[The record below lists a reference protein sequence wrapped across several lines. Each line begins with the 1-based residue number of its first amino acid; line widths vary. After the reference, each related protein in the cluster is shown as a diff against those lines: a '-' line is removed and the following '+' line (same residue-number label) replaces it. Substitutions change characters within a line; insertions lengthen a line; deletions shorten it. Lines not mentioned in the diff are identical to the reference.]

1 MLSKEQQ
8 MVIGK
13 VIPWLIDFFGGSG
26 DPEQTDAVEI
36 CTGLSDFLIANFG
49 TDTQSLKNMF
59 LAVQKRLHGMDVGW
73 VFRVTGADDRVPL
86 VEQDVTQQLVL
97 MPWHLSFRPEHS
109 QKGKSKMLN
118 IIRCAADFLEK
129 PYDSLTNPIQ
139 LWLPPGLP
147 AAGEPLP
154 DFALGHSIGFTK
166 SLAIKAILFAVHKM
180 KDLSDEDVKHILPQ
194 LQALYNFRCT
204 CHTTGS
210 SKFDRFR
217 SLQDKF
223 AEAARP
229 RPDPIQVSTLL
240 MAQAKEEGL
249 AWTECASFMIDEFNG
264 GSTNDA
270 KKLSELETSIVVIY
284 PSLDLDTQQLI
295 DYHWQVVLSFQKS
308 IINHVNHCRLCC
320 LFCFLAPKSSM
331 KSDLWVQILKADNRK
346 RYWFV
351 RRKVQYFLFKLQDA
365 KRLKKKINLATG
377 AANYRDP
384 KEADAAWGMS
394 ALFAHFHSEFQ
405 RVLTSM
411 QLQQLET
418 KFARGYLDV
427 ELFEKFRVMNPQLK
441 VENFRF
447 LADVGAKVAS
457 GVPDSQISESDA
469 DLDVQKAELAK
480 AMAKVAKE
488 VAGWSSYQEK
498 KSDFARSAK
507 GLAAEAQDEQK
518 ALQKQAVEKWQ
529 ENRYPVR
536 DLQEA
541 SHAITFAETCVRK
554 FQDEQSIPDCNMF
567 KVFWMNPSVLG
578 YDSYSGMQ
586 AAVATYAPLVAEDP
600 AKTVMIIAEYVEAN
614 VGEATQ
620 KISECVS
627 QPENRLLVRE
637 VLMCFDQNSIPAQS
651 KRPGFHKFFI
661 ALSDQ
666 CDKEGRLISEF
677 SKSALW
683 KRQMLPVTVK
693 NSVTPIPMLAQ
704 KDMVDPRRGFS
715 QAGVVADLASKPSR
729 RKQWIAG
736 FNIPG
741 AFHDA
746 LWQGLTLQQPS
757 GVSWVDVFAYDHS
770 VAEALMR
777 RAASPAVP
785 APQGIYVGVV
795 WADTNSRDDKHT
807 EKGAA
812 IDSRKENAKIS
823 RWLQSSIRRKLQYLA
838 QEKVISI
845 PDWKP
850 LVSFKDMREV
860 PAVQEKDFVAT
871 FPGAADT
878 IPVKATYLEEMDK
891 KLNNPDLRDQWDR
904 FVKDHNECYN
914 KSGKPHQGEKRSADE
929 AAGGPPQK
937 KARLL
942 SSESLNPESLTVEQV
957 KEKEGPVVEIDQ
969 KTYKIFFTS
978 KGSIWIQTT
987 SCEVELDDTSPL
999 ALTFGKFKINEEA
1012 EAALKDDKVEM
1023 MDVGF
1028 GSDVDMCG
1036 ARKLSDNKP
1045 EISPL
1050 KTLRAHL
1057 QLMEEKKMDVTSIEF
1072 ACHKLK
1078 PRVEK
1083 DSAGDA
1089 QDRVFDVK
1097 KCDPCVF
1104 IPQPTPRKITNK
1116 KAQPDW
1122 DDVGSIAL
1130 TSPDTKAG
1138 WNLKDG
1144 SHVEGLVSLKQRW
1157 VLMDNDQGL
1166 TFNPEKPGI
1175 YLTGPVKI
1183 EAKKLVR
1190 VA

>member
-1 MLSKEQQ
+1 
-8 MVIGK
+8 
-13 VIPWLIDFFGGSG
+13 
-26 DPEQTDAVEI
+26 
-36 CTGLSDFLIANFG
+36 
-49 TDTQSLKNMF
+49 MF
-59 LAVQKRLHGMDVGW
+59 LAVQKRLHGMDAPW
-73 VFRVTGADDRVPL
+73 VFRVPTADDRVPL

-97 MPWHLSFRPEHS
+97 MPWRLSFRPEHS

-118 IIRCAADFLEK
+118 VIRCAADFLEK

-210 SKFDRFR
+210 IKFDRFR

-229 RPDPIQVSTLL
+229 RPDPTQVSTLL

-249 AWTECASFMIDEFNG
+249 AWTECASLMIDEFNG
-264 GSTNDA
+264 GSSNEA

-284 PSLDLDTQQLI
+284 PTLDLDTQQLI
-295 DYHWQVVLSFQKS
+295 DYHWQLYAPKQSAIPYKALATSAFFQGM
-308 IINHVNHCRLCC
+308 
-320 LFCFLAPKSSM
+320 APKSSM

-346 RYWFV
+346 WYWFV

-365 KRLKKKINLATG
+365 KRLKKKVNLATG
-377 AANYRDP
+377 AAYYRDP

-447 LADVGAKVAS
+447 LADVGAKVAC
-457 GVPDSQISESDA
+457 GVPESQISESDA
-469 DLDVQKAELAK
+469 DLDVQKAELAR
-480 AMAKVAKE
+480 AIAKVTKE

-498 KSDFARSAK
+498 KSDFIRSAK

-518 ALQKQAVEKWQ
+518 ALQKQAVETWQ
-529 ENRYPVR
+529 ENRYPIR
-536 DLQEA
+536 DLREA

-586 AAVATYAPLVAEDP
+586 AAIATYAPLVAADP
-600 AKTVMIIAEYVEAN
+600 AKTVMIIAEYIEAN

-637 VLMCFDQNSIPAQS
+637 VLMCFDQSSIPAQS
-651 KRPGFHKFFI
+651 KRPGFHKFFA

-677 SKSALW
+677 SRSALW

-693 NSVTPIPMLAQ
+693 NSVMPIPMLAQ

-715 QAGVVADLASKPSR
+715 QVGVVADGASKSSR

-736 FNIPG
+736 FNIPA

-785 APQGIYVGVV
+785 APQAIYVGVV
-795 WADTNSRDDKHT
+795 WADSNSRDDKHT

-823 RWLQSSIRRKLQYLA
+823 RWLQSSIRRKLQHIA
-838 QEKVISI
+838 QEKAISI

-878 IPVKATYLEEMDK
+878 IPFKATYLEQMDK
-891 KLNNPDLRDQWDR
+891 KLSNPDLRDQWDR

-929 AAGGPPQK
+929 AAGPPKK
-937 KARLL
+937 KAKLL
-942 SSESLNPESLTVEQV
+942 SSEAQNPESLTVEQM

-969 KTYKIFFTS
+969 KTYKVFFTS

-987 SCEVELDDTSPL
+987 CEVELDDTSPL

-1012 EAALKDDKVEM
+1012 EAALKEDKLEM
-1023 MDVGF
+1023 MDIGF
-1028 GSDVDMCG
+1028 GSDEDMCG

-1050 KTLRAHL
+1050 MTLRSHL
-1057 QLMEEKKMDVTSIEF
+1057 QLMEDKKMDVTSIEF

-1078 PRVEK
+1078 PKVAK

-1089 QDRVFDVK
+1089 QDRVFEVK

-1104 IPQPTPRKITNK
+1104 VPQPTPRKMTNK

-1130 TSPDTKAG
+1130 TSPDTKAA

-1144 SHVEGLVSLKQRW
+1144 SHAEGLVFFKQRW

-1166 TFNPEKPGI
+1166 SFNPEKPGI
-1175 YLTGPVKI
+1175 YFTGPVKI
-1183 EAKKLVR
+1183 ESKKLVR

>member
-1 MLSKEQQ
+1 M
-8 MVIGK
+8 
-13 VIPWLIDFFGGSG
+13 
-26 DPEQTDAVEI
+26 DA
-36 CTGLSDFLIANFG
+36 
-49 TDTQSLKNMF
+49 
-59 LAVQKRLHGMDVGW
+59 GW
-73 VFRVTGADDRVPL
+73 VFRVPGADHRVPL

-118 IIRCAADFLEK
+118 VIRCAADFLEK

-194 LQALYNFRCT
+194 LQ
-204 CHTTGS
+204 
-210 SKFDRFR
+210 
-217 SLQDKF
+217 DKF

-249 AWTECASFMIDEFNG
+249 AWTECASLMIDEFNG
-264 GSTNDA
+264 GSSNEA

-295 DYHWQVVLSFQKS
+295 DYHWQLY
-308 IINHVNHCRLCC
+308 
-320 LFCFLAPKSSM
+320 APKQSA
-331 KSDLWVQILKADNRK
+331 IPYKADNRK
-346 RYWFV
+346 RHWFV

-394 ALFAHFHSEFQ
+394 ALFAHFHSEFE

-418 KFARGYLDV
+418 KFARGYLDI

-447 LADVGAKVAS
+447 LADVGAKVACK
-457 GVPDSQISESDA
+457 VPDSQISESEA

-480 AMAKVAKE
+480 AIAKVTKE

-536 DLQEA
+536 DLHEA

-578 YDSYSGMQ
+578 YDSYSGTQ
-586 AAVATYAPLVAEDP
+586 AAIATYAPLVAEDP
-600 AKTVMIIAEYVEAN
+600 AKTVMIIAEYIEAN

-637 VLMCFDQNSIPAQS
+637 VLMCFDQNSIPPQS

-704 KDMVDPRRGFS
+704 KDMVDPRGGFS
-715 QAGVVADLASKPSR
+715 QAGVVTDGASKPSR
-729 RKQWIAG
+729 RKQWIGG
-736 FNIPG
+736 FNIPA

-785 APQGIYVGVV
+785 APQAIYVGVV

-823 RWLQSSIRRKLQYLA
+823 RWLQSSIRRKLQHLA

-878 IPVKATYLEEMDK
+878 IPFKATYLEEMDK

-914 KSGKPHQGEKRSADE
+914 KSGKPRQGEKRSADE

-942 SSESLNPESLTVEQV
+942 SSESLNPESLTVEQM

-969 KTYKIFFTS
+969 KTYKVFFTS

-987 SCEVELDDTSPL
+987 CEVELDDTSPL

-1012 EAALKDDKVEM
+1012 EAALKEDKVEM

-1050 KTLRAHL
+1050 KTLRTHL
-1057 QLMEEKKMDVTSIEF
+1057 QWMEEKKMDVTSIEF

-1078 PRVEK
+1078 PKVEK
-1083 DSAGDA
+1083 
-1089 QDRVFDVK
+1089 DRVFDVK

-1104 IPQPTPRKITNK
+1104 IPQPTPRKMTNK

-1130 TSPDTKAG
+1130 TSPDTKAA

-1175 YLTGPVKI
+1175 YFTGPIKI

-1190 VA
+1190 EPDLQASRACF

>member
-13 VIPWLIDFFGGSG
+13 VIPWLNDFFGGSG

-249 AWTECASFMIDEFNG
+249 AWTECASFMIDDFNG

-295 DYHWQVVLSFQKS
+295 DYHWQLY
-308 IINHVNHCRLCC
+308 
-320 LFCFLAPKSSM
+320 APKQSA
-331 KSDLWVQILKADNRK
+331 IPYKALATTAFFQGRQSQEV
-346 RYWFV
+346 RFV

-365 KRLKKKINLATG
+365 KRLKKKINLAT
-377 AANYRDP
+377 
-384 KEADAAWGMS
+384 
-394 ALFAHFHSEFQ
+394 
-405 RVLTSM
+405 
-411 QLQQLET
+411 
-418 KFARGYLDV
+418 GYLDV

-620 KISECVS
+620 KISECLS

-715 QAGVVADLASKPSR
+715 QAGVVTDLASKPSR

-878 IPVKATYLEEMDK
+878 IPFKATYLEEMDK

-1012 EAALKDDKVEM
+1012 EAALKGDKVEM

-1175 YLTGPVKI
+1175 YLTGPIKI